1 MSLKPVSFSKM
12 DEQTDDIYEAV
23 VVMSQRSK
31 QILRDRLIETMLKE
45 EEEEKEMGVFD
56 EIIDPDSV
64 TFQETEKETTV
75 AIDEFLKGEL
85 SWRKSMEEASE

>member
-1 MSLKPVSFSKM
+1 MSLKPVSFSKI

-45 EEEEKEMGVFD
+45 EEEKEMGVFD
-56 EIIDPDSV
+56 EIIDSDSV
-64 TFQETEKETTV
+64 TFQEPEKETTV

-85 SWRKSMEEASE
+85 SWRKSTEEASE

>member
-23 VVMSQRSK
+23 VVMAQRSK
-31 QILRDRLIETMLKE
+31 QILRGRLIETMLQ

-64 TFQETEKETTV
+64 TFQETRKETTV

-85 SWRKSMEEASE
+85 SWKKSMEDANE

>member
-1 MSLKPVSFSKM
+1 MSLKPVSFSKI

-23 VVMSQRSK
+23 VVMAQRSK
-31 QILRDRLIETMLKE
+31 QILRNRLIETMLK

-85 SWRKSMEEASE
+85 SWRKSTEEASE

>member
-45 EEEEKEMGVFD
+45 EEEKEMGVFD
-56 EIIDPDSV
+56 EIIDSDSV
-64 TFQETEKETTV
+64 TFQEPEKETTV
-75 AIDEFLKGEL
+75 AIDEFLKGKL
-85 SWRKSMEEASE
+85 SWRKSREEASE

>member
-45 EEEEKEMGVFD
+45 EEEKDMGVFD

-64 TFQETEKETTV
+64 TFQETVKETTV

-85 SWRKSMEEASE
+85 SWRKYREEASE

>member
-23 VVMSQRSK
+23 VVMAQRSK
-31 QILRDRLIETMLKE
+31 HILRDRLIETMLK

-85 SWRKSMEEASE
+85 SWRKSTEEAGE

>member
-23 VVMSQRSK
+23 VVMAQRSK
-31 QILRDRLIETMLKE
+31 QILRNRLIETMLK

-85 SWRKSMEEASE
+85 SWRKTIEEGSK

>member
-23 VVMSQRSK
+23 VVMAQRSK
-31 QILRDRLIETMLKE
+31 QILRNRLIETMLK

-64 TFQETEKETTV
+64 TFQETEKETTI

-85 SWRKSMEEASE
+85 SWRKSTEEASE

>member
-31 QILRDRLIETMLKE
+31 QILRDRIIETMLK

-64 TFQETEKETTV
+64 TFQEIEKETTV
-75 AIDEFLKGEL
+75 AIDEFLKGKL

>member
-31 QILRDRLIETMLKE
+31 QILRNRLIETMLK

-85 SWRKSMEEASE
+85 SWRKSKEEASE

>member
-23 VVMSQRSK
+23 VVMAQRSK
-31 QILRDRLIETMLKE
+31 QMLRDRIIETMLK

-85 SWRKSMEEASE
+85 SWRKSTEEASE

>member
-45 EEEEKEMGVFD
+45 EEEKEMGVFD

-75 AIDEFLKGEL
+75 AIDEFLKGKL
-85 SWRKSMEEASE
+85 SWRKSREEASE

>member
-23 VVMSQRSK
+23 VVMAQRSK
-31 QILRDRLIETMLKE
+31 QILRNRLIETMLK

-56 EIIDPDSV
+56 EIIDPYSV

-85 SWRKSMEEASE
+85 SWRKSTEEASE

>member
-23 VVMSQRSK
+23 VVMAQRSK
-31 QILRDRLIETMLKE
+31 QILRDRIIETMLK

>member
-23 VVMSQRSK
+23 VVMSHRSK
-31 QILRDRLIETMLKE
+31 QILRDRLIETMIK

-56 EIIDPDSV
+56 EIIDPESV
-64 TFQETEKETTV
+64 TFQEIEKETTV

-85 SWRKSMEEASE
+85 SWRKSTEDANE

>member
-31 QILRDRLIETMLKE
+31 QILRGRLIETMLK

>member
-45 EEEEKEMGVFD
+45 EEEKEMGVFD

-64 TFQETEKETTV
+64 TFQEKEKETTV
-75 AIDEFLKGEL
+75 AIDEFLKGKL
-85 SWRKSMEEASE
+85 SWRKSTEEASE

>member
-45 EEEEKEMGVFD
+45 EEEKEMGVFD

-85 SWRKSMEEASE
+85 SWRKSTEEASE

>member
-1 MSLKPVSFSKM
+1 MSLKPVSFSKI

-23 VVMSQRSK
+23 VVMAQRSK
-31 QILRDRLIETMLKE
+31 QILRNRLIETMLK

-85 SWRKSMEEASE
+85 SWRKSTEEAGE

>member
-23 VVMSQRSK
+23 VVMAQRSK

-45 EEEEKEMGVFD
+45 EEEEEMGVFD

-85 SWRKSMEEASE
+85 SWRKSTEEASE

>member
-1 MSLKPVSFSKM
+1 MSLKPVSFSKI

-23 VVMSQRSK
+23 VVMAQRSK
-31 QILRDRLIETMLKE
+31 QILRNRLIETMLK

-85 SWRKSMEEASE
+85 SWRKSMEDANE

>member
-45 EEEEKEMGVFD
+45 EEEKEMGVFD

-85 SWRKSMEEASE
+85 SWRKSTEEAGE

>member
-23 VVMSQRSK
+23 VVMAQRSK
-31 QILRDRLIETMLKE
+31 QILRDRIIETMLK

-85 SWRKSMEEASE
+85 SWRKSTEEASE

>member
-31 QILRDRLIETMLKE
+31 QILRDRLIENMLK

-85 SWRKSMEEASE
+85 SWRKSTEEASE

>member
-45 EEEEKEMGVFD
+45 EEEKDMGVFD

-64 TFQETEKETTV
+64 TFQETEKETTI

-85 SWRKSMEEASE
+85 SWRKSMEEPSE

>member
-23 VVMSQRSK
+23 VVMSIRSK

-45 EEEEKEMGVFD
+45 EEEREMGVFD

-64 TFQETEKETTV
+64 TFQEPEKETTV

-85 SWRKSMEEASE
+85 SWRKSTEEASE

>member
-23 VVMSQRSK
+23 VVMSLRSK

-45 EEEEKEMGVFD
+45 EEEKEMGVFD
-56 EIIDPDSV
+56 EIIDPESV

-85 SWRKSMEEASE
+85 SWRKSTEEASE

>member
-45 EEEEKEMGVFD
+45 EEEKDMGVFD

-85 SWRKSMEEASE
+85 SWRKSTEEASE